1 MFRSLLVALHFLT
14 RLPLPEREI
23 SLEEVGRAAWAFPAV
38 GILIGGLLAIAGWLL
53 GHLFP
58 PLLIAALVLA
68 LWVAVTGALH
78 LDGFADCCDALLAA
92 RPPEVRL
99 EILRDTHVGA
109 FGVVGTAMLLLVKSA
124 ALEACI
130 SARDWAVL
138 LLAPS
143 LGRWAIVYA
152 MACYPSARP
161 TGMGQA
167 VKGPVGR
174 QSLGGATLML
184 LPMLIVGPLEV
195 LLSSALAWLFTLL
208 FARWVLRRIPG
219 FTGDVYG
226 ALCELVEAT
235 VLLAWAGMGG

>member
-1 MFRSLLVALHFLT
+1 MFHSLLVALHFLT
-14 RLPLPEREI
+14 RLPLSARET

-38 GILIGGLLAIAGWLL
+38 GVLIGGLLTIAGYLL

-58 PLLIAALVLA
+58 PLLVAALVLA
-68 LWVAVTGALH
+68 FWVAVTGALH
-78 LDGFADCCDALLAA
+78 LDGFVDCCDALLAA

-109 FGVVGTAMLLLVKSA
+109 FGVVGAALLLLVKFA

-130 SARDWAVL
+130 SAGNWVVL

-143 LGRWAIVYA
+143 LGRWAMVYT
-152 MACYPSARP
+152 MARYPSARS

-167 VKGPVGR
+167 VKGPVGGR
-174 QSLGGATLML
+174 TLGGATLLL
-184 LPMLIVGPLEV
+184 LPMLIVGPLGV

-226 ALCELVEAT
+226 ALCELVEVT
-235 VLLAWAGMGG
+235 VLLALAGMGG